1 MFWGCPIW
9 FGGSDEGV
17 MIMSS
22 GQAELH
28 FLCGKIA
35 AGKSTLS
42 KALAAEHRAVVLSE
56 DEWLPLLYPDEL
68 VTIPDYVRCSIRLK
82 KVVGPL
88 VRDLLAAGVSVVL
101 DFPANTVE
109 QRRWMKELADST
121 GAPHTLHY
129 LDVSDEV
136 CKARLKARNAG
147 GEHPFEVTDEQFEKI
162 TSHFVP
168 PSEGEG
174 FRMAVH

>member
-1 MFWGCPIW
+1 M
-9 FGGSDEGV
+9 V
-17 MIMSS
+17 N

-68 VTIPDYVRCSIRLK
+68 LTIPDYVRYSNRLK

-88 VRDLLAAGVSVVL
+88 VRDLLAAGMSVVL

-109 QRRWMKELADST
+109 QRHWMKQLADST
-121 GAPHTLHY
+121 DAPHTLHH
-129 LDVSDEV
+129 LDVPDEV
-136 CKARLKARNAG
+136 CRARLKARNAEG
-147 GEHPFEVTDEQFEKI
+147 AHPFEVTDEQFEKI

-168 PSEGEG
+168 PSAREG
-174 FRMAVH
+174 FRMVVHTA

>member
-1 MFWGCPIW
+1 MTRGR
-9 FGGSDEGV
+9 
-17 MIMSS
+17 
-22 GQAELH
+22 AELH

-42 KALAAEHRAVVLSE
+42 KALATEHRAVVLSE

-68 VTIPDYVRCSIRLK
+68 LTIPDYVRYSSRLK

-88 VRDLLAAGVSVVL
+88 VRDLLTAGVTVVL

-109 QRRWMKELADST
+109 QRRWMKDLADST
-121 GAPHTLHY
+121 DAPHVLHY
-129 LDVSDEV
+129 LDVPDEV
-136 CKARLKARNAG
+136 CRARLKARNAV

-162 TSHFVP
+162 TRHFVS

-174 FRMAVH
+174 FRMVVHGS

>member
-1 MFWGCPIW
+1 MA
-9 FGGSDEGV
+9 
-17 MIMSS
+17 S

-68 VTIPDYVRCSIRLK
+68 LTIPDYMRYSTRLK

-101 DFPANTVE
+101 DFPANTIE
-109 QRRWMKELADST
+109 QRRWMKDLADST
-121 GAPHTLHY
+121 DAPHMLHY
-129 LDVSDEV
+129 LDVPDAV
-136 CKARLKARNAG
+136 CKARLKARNAD
-147 GEHPFEVTDEQFEKI
+147 GEHPFEVTDEQFEQI

-174 FRMAVH
+174 FAIIVHVA

>member
-1 MFWGCPIW
+1 
-9 FGGSDEGV
+9 
-17 MIMSS
+17 MSS

-56 DEWLPLLYPDEL
+56 DEWLPLLYSDEL
-68 VTIPDYVRCSIRLK
+68 LTIPDYVRYSTRLK

-109 QRRWMKELADST
+109 QRRWMKDLADNSA
-121 GAPHTLHY
+121 APHRLHY
-129 LDVSDEV
+129 LDIPDEV

-147 GEHPFEVTDEQFEKI
+147 GEHPFEVTDEQFEQI

-174 FRMAVH
+174 FRMVVHGL

>member
-1 MFWGCPIW
+1 MA
-9 FGGSDEGV
+9 
-17 MIMSS
+17 S

-35 AGKSTLS
+35 AGKSTLA
-42 KALAAEHRAVVLSE
+42 KALAAQNRAVVLSE

-68 VTIPDYVRCSIRLK
+68 LTIPDYMCYSTRLK

-88 VRDLLAAGVSVVL
+88 VRDLLAAGVTVVL
-101 DFPANTVE
+101 DFPANTME

-136 CKARLKARNAG
+136 CKDRLKARNAG
-147 GEHPFEVTDEQFEKI
+147 GDHPFEVTDEQFAKI

-174 FRMAVH
+174 FRMVVHRA

>member
-1 MFWGCPIW
+1 MTRGR
-9 FGGSDEGV
+9 
-17 MIMSS
+17 
-22 GQAELH
+22 AELH

-42 KALAAEHRAVVLSE
+42 KALATEHRAVVLSE

-68 VTIPDYVRCSIRLK
+68 LTIPDYVRYSSRLK

-88 VRDLLAAGVSVVL
+88 VRDLLTAGVTVVL

-109 QRRWMKELADST
+109 QRRWMKDLADST
-121 GAPHTLHY
+121 DAPHVLHY
-129 LDVSDEV
+129 LDVPDEV
-136 CKARLKARNAG
+136 CRARLKARNAG

-174 FRMAVH
+174 FRMVVYSEKKEMSPSVYVPLN

>member
-1 MFWGCPIW
+1 MVL
-9 FGGSDEGV
+9 GSDEGNL
-17 MIMSS
+17 IMAS

-35 AGKSTLS
+35 AGKSTLA
-42 KALAAEHRAVVLSE
+42 KALAAQHRAVVLSE

-68 VTIPDYVRCSIRLK
+68 LTIPDYLRYSTRLK

-88 VRDLLAAGVSVVL
+88 VRDLLAARVTVVL

-109 QRRWMKELADST
+109 QRRWMKDLADST
-121 GAPHTLHY
+121 NAPHTLHH
-129 LDVSDEV
+129 LDVPNEV

-147 GEHPFEVTDEQFEKI
+147 GEHPFEVTDEQFEKV

-168 PSEGEG
+168 PSEEEG
-174 FRMAVH
+174 FIIVEHCL

>member
-1 MFWGCPIW
+1 MVLGI
-9 FGGSDEGV
+9 GRRIV
-17 MIMSS
+17 TMSS

-35 AGKSTLS
+35 AGKSTLA

-68 VTIPDYVRCSIRLK
+68 LTIPDYVRYSTRLK

-109 QRRWMKELADST
+109 QRRWMKDLADST
-121 GAPHTLHY
+121 DAPHMLHY
-129 LDVSDEV
+129 LDVPDEV

-147 GEHPFEVTDEQFEKI
+147 GEHPFEVTDEQFEQI

-168 PSEGEG
+168 PGEGEG
-174 FRMAVH
+174 FRMVVRGL